1 MDLGGSGDL
10 RVLVRC
16 CMWVVLGVVIIVAIV
31 SSVAVG
37 PVIHEPK
44 TRPSLSRAQ
53 LTERLLLHHGSL
65 QTGSPSSLCQQQ
77 VACKQPSQRR
87 STVPLSMQRYRNNG
101 LHSQPNNTI

>member
-16 CMWVVLGVVIIVAIV
+16 CMWVVLDVVIIAAIV
-31 SSVAVG
+31 PLSPSG

-53 LTERLLLHHGSL
+53 LTERLLSHHG
-65 QTGSPSSLCQQQ
+65 
-77 VACKQPSQRR
+77 R
-87 STVPLSMQRYRNNG
+87 
-101 LHSQPNNTI
+101 